1 MKTSE
6 EREQVFILLFEK
18 SFNPEFSADDIIKIA
33 VGDEII
39 TESAY
44 TKELFLSTVEKIDEI
59 DSQISKYSKE
69 RSFDRISKVSLALLR
84 LAVCEIRYFDKVPVG
99 VSINEAV
106 HLCKKYG
113 SEDEYSFV
121 NGILGSIAREE
132 IK

>member
-39 TESAY
+39 TETAY

-106 HLCKKYG
+106 NLCKKYG

>member
-18 SFNPEFSADDIIKIA
+18 SFNPEFSADDIIKIS

-39 TESAY
+39 TETAY

-106 HLCKKYG
+106 NLCKKYG

>member
-39 TESAY
+39 TETAY
-44 TKELFLSTVEKIDEI
+44 TKELFLSTVEMIDEI

-106 HLCKKYG
+106 NLCKKYG

>member
-39 TESAY
+39 TETAY

-84 LAVCEIRYFDKVPVG
+84 LAVCESRYFDKVPVG

-106 HLCKKYG
+106 NLCKKYG

>member
-6 EREQVFILLFEK
+6 EREQIFILLFEK

-39 TESAY
+39 TETAY

-106 HLCKKYG
+106 NLCKKYG

>member
-106 HLCKKYG
+106 NLCKKYG

>member
-18 SFNPEFSADDIIKIA
+18 SFNPEFSTDDIIKIA

-39 TESAY
+39 TETAY

-106 HLCKKYG
+106 NLCKKYG

>member
-18 SFNPEFSADDIIKIA
+18 SFNSEFSADDIIKIA

-39 TESAY
+39 TETAY

-59 DSQISKYSKE
+59 DSQICKYSKE

-106 HLCKKYG
+106 NLCKKYG

>member
-18 SFNPEFSADDIIKIA
+18 SFNPEFSPDDIIKIA

-39 TESAY
+39 TETAY

-106 HLCKKYG
+106 NLCKKYG